1 MNNLK
6 DKNCLVVGG
15 AGFIGSHLCDKLLSM
30 KVKKVVCLDNF
41 FLGSKENLDNASS
54 HRNRFVLYSSD
65 ASDYHSVASI
75 LDLEKIDIVYNLATK
90 ALMYSFENPFDAVNV
105 NIQIA
110 LNLAELLRKKKFKR
124 LVQISTSEVY
134 GSAIK
139 ASIKETDP
147 LRPETSYASG
157 KAGADLAL
165 ISYINQFNLD
175 IMILRPFNNYGPR
188 QNTEKFAAIVP
199 ITVKRIFNCKKPLIK
214 GNGKQSRDFIYV
226 IDTVEKII
234 KLSQMRISDR
244 VINIGSGIETEVNEI
259 VSTISSI
266 MNYKKGVIFEK
277 QRIADVNRHKANINI
292 LRKYIKTNKTTSL
305 KIGLSLTVDWYKKS
319 FQGK

>member
-1 MNNLK
+1 M
-6 DKNCLVVGG
+6 
-15 AGFIGSHLCDKLLSM
+15 
-30 KVKKVVCLDNF
+30 
-41 FLGSKENLDNASS
+41 
-54 HRNRFVLYSSD
+54 YSSD

-157 KAGADLAL
+157 KAGADP
-165 ISYINQFNLD
+165 SINKL
-175 IMILRPFNNYGPR
+175 Y
-188 QNTEKFAAIVP
+188 
-199 ITVKRIFNCKKPLIK
+199 
-214 GNGKQSRDFIYV
+214 QSV
-226 IDTVEKII
+226 
-234 KLSQMRISDR
+234 
-244 VINIGSGIETEVNEI
+244 
-259 VSTISSI
+259 
-266 MNYKKGVIFEK
+266 
-277 QRIADVNRHKANINI
+277 
-292 LRKYIKTNKTTSL
+292 
-305 KIGLSLTVDWYKKS
+305 
-319 FQGK
+319 

>member
-1 MNNLK
+1 M
-6 DKNCLVVGG
+6 
-15 AGFIGSHLCDKLLSM
+15 
-30 KVKKVVCLDNF
+30 
-41 FLGSKENLDNASS
+41 
-54 HRNRFVLYSSD
+54 YSSD

-188 QNTEKFAAIVP
+188 QNTEKFVAYSS
-199 ITVKRIFNCKKPLIK
+199 NNSKK
-214 GNGKQSRDFIYV
+214 NF
-226 IDTVEKII
+226 
-234 KLSQMRISDR
+234 
-244 VINIGSGIETEVNEI
+244 
-259 VSTISSI
+259 
-266 MNYKKGVIFEK
+266 
-277 QRIADVNRHKANINI
+277 
-292 LRKYIKTNKTTSL
+292 
-305 KIGLSLTVDWYKKS
+305 
-319 FQGK
+319 